1 MIATLH
7 REGIFPY
14 FVTFVDADE
23 KNSTMNIPALYQS
36 GLGMGDRDYYLSEES
51 KEIKDAYKEYIRTLF
66 TLVGYSAEQADEA
79 VKAVLKIEDKIA
91 DASYSREVLR
101 DSHKNYNKM
110 TGTEW
115 VNSNGL
121 LDWNIYF
128 DTFGVPVAENIVVKQ
143 TGFFNDLAKAMK
155 DVTLD
160 EQKALSGV

>member
-1 MIATLH
+1 
-7 REGIFPY
+7 
-14 FVTFVDADE
+14 
-23 KNSTMNIPALYQS
+23 
-36 GLGMGDRDYYLSEES
+36 MGDRDYYLSEES

-143 TGFFNDLAKAMK
+143 TGFFQRPGQGHEGRHARRA
-155 DVTLD
+155 
-160 EQKALSGV
+160 EALSGV

>member
-1 MIATLH
+1 M
-7 REGIFPY
+7 
-14 FVTFVDADE
+14 
-23 KNSTMNIPALYQS
+23 
-36 GLGMGDRDYYLSEES
+36 
-51 KEIKDAYKEYIRTLF
+51 
-66 TLVGYSAEQADEA
+66 GYSAEQADEA

-128 DTFGVPVAENIVVKQ
+128 DTF
-143 TGFFNDLAKAMK
+143 
-155 DVTLD
+155 
-160 EQKALSGV
+160 